1 MRYRIRAENKGRVL
15 GEVVLEMSPE
25 QMAALIDIMNFGSY
39 GGTSVNVHD
48 ESGDPSLTAGQRP
61 VTAKAGA

>member
-25 QMAALIDIMNFGSY
+25 QMAALIDIMNFGS
-39 GGTSVNVHD
+39 
-48 ESGDPSLTAGQRP
+48 SGDPSLTAGQRP